1 VGKVIEFYIPKDSRK
16 PLKGALAFQRGKI
29 LEFWPL
35 AKKVSLA
42 WASWR
47 NDMNFTDVGAI
58 ENRDEDFS
66 FTGVVPSNDTM
77 NAEMS
82 AEDQIN
88 PIGGFAGIVGQ
99 SSALRK
105 VLQQVEM
112 VAGTDST
119 VLLLGETGTGKELI
133 ARAIHE
139 RSRRKI
145 RALVRVNCAAI
156 PGGLL
161 ESELFGHERGAFTG
175 AITQKIGRFE
185 VADQGSLF
193 LDEIGDIPLEL
204 QPKLLRVLQEREF
217 ERLGSTATRR
227 VNVRVV
233 AATHRSLEEMIQEEL
248 FRSDLY
254 YRLNVFPIYI
264 PPLRER
270 PEDIPLLARHFV
282 HEFARRMNKTV
293 TAISPQTMDSLTH
306 YSWPGNIRE
315 LQNVIERS
323 VVVHQKG
330 SLSVET
336 CHLSGQPSRR
346 SSSRQTFR
354 RSATEDRRMIDS
366 ALAEAGG
373 RVSGPSGAAALLG
386 LPPSTLESK
395 IRSMNINKYSF
406 KTSTQ
411 TPSRTSLI
419 REPIEL

>member
-156 PGGLL
+156 PRGLL

-406 KTSTQ
+406 KMSTQ